1 MKKIL
6 IICLVVLLLPFVIFF
21 ARVGLILLSLAF
33 PEYNS
38 ISKSDLEDC
47 FHTSIPK
54 SFSWGEYLYRH
65 AAGDMDIQGY
75 FYIDESDLFIM
86 FPKNTY
92 NWETLSN
99 KVDCIIDVLNINIDK
114 IDATVYSPS
123 EQDSF
128 LKTITSR
135 DYHDLK
141 MDSKCYKYLSKA
153 YPCLSGEEYFIED
166 HFIGTKFRFNSKES
180 IALIAKKVKP
190 DGNRMI
196 VYVIYNYYNFGGK
209 VVFSQDSSMDSE
221 QDNKEEVETDN
232 SNAPNG
238 S

>member
-1 MKKIL
+1 M
-6 IICLVVLLLPFVIFF
+6 LLPFVIIF
-21 ARVGLILLSLAF
+21 AGVGLFLFSLMF

-47 FHTSIPK
+47 FHASIPR

-65 AAGDMDIQGY
+65 SAGDMDIRGY

-99 KVDCIIDVLNINIDK
+99 NVDCILDVLDINIDK
-114 IDATVYSPS
+114 IDTTIYTPS

-141 MDSKCYKYLSKA
+141 MDSRSYKYLSRA

-196 VYVIYNYYNFGGK
+196 VYVNYTYFNFGGHL
-209 VVFSQDSSMDSE
+209 VFPQNSSMEPE
-221 QDNKEEVETDN
+221 QDNKENVETDN
-232 SNAPNG
+232 FNAPNG